1 MTPKILALD
10 FDGVLCNGLAEY
22 FHSAGRVYRELWPR
36 DGAVNLDP
44 YQEGFKRL
52 RPVIETGWE
61 MPLILRALVLNTPE
75 AVIEGQW
82 TAVKAQLLAEANL
95 KPADLAQALDQARD
109 RWIETDLEGWLGLH
123 QFYPGVVSR
132 LKTLLEECR
141 VYIVTTKE
149 GRFIQALLQGQGITL
164 DPGAVFGKECRQPKA
179 QTLSQLLARHG
190 CKPPE
195 LWFVEDLLP
204 TLAKVASAPNLTG
217 AGLFLADWG
226 YNTPAVRAQV
236 TPESPYRLLSLN
248 QFQGPLSQW

>member
-22 FHSAGRVYRELWPR
+22 FHSAAGVYRELWPQ

-44 YQEGFKRL
+44 YQEGFTRL

-61 MPLILRALVLNTPE
+61 MPLLLRALVLNTPE

-82 TAVKAQLLAEANL
+82 PEVKAQLLAEDNL
-95 KPADLAQALDQARD
+95 KPADLAQALDQTRD
-109 RWIETDLEGWLGLH
+109 RWIETDLKDWLALH
-123 QFYPGVVSR
+123 QFYPGVIPR
-132 LKTLLEECR
+132 LKMLLEEYHL
-141 VYIVTTKE
+141 YIVTTKE
-149 GRFIQALLQGQGITL
+149 GRFIQALLQGQGIAL
-164 DPGAVFGKECRQPKA
+164 NPGAVFGKECRQPKA
-179 QTLSQLLARHG
+179 ETLRQLLARHG
-190 CKPPE
+190 CNPVE

-204 TLAKVASAPNLTG
+204 TLAKVAAAPNLTG

-236 TPESPYRLLSLN
+236 TPESPYRLLSLP
-248 QFQGPLSQW
+248 QFQGPLSLW

>member
-22 FHSAGRVYRELWPR
+22 FHSAAGVYRELWPQ
-36 DGAVNLDP
+36 DGAVNLDL

-61 MPLILRALVLNTPE
+61 MPLLLRALVVNVPE
-75 AVIEGQW
+75 AVIESQW
-82 TAVKAQLLAEANL
+82 PEVQSRLLAGDNL
-95 KPADLAQALDQARD
+95 NSADLTQALDQTRD
-109 RWIETDLEGWLGLH
+109 RWIERDLNGWLALH
-123 QFYPGVVSR
+123 QFYPGVVPR
-132 LKTLLEECR
+132 LKTLLEECQ

-149 GRFIQALLQGQGITL
+149 GRFIQALLQGQGVTL

-179 QTLSQLLARHG
+179 ETLSQLMERHG
-190 CKPPE
+190 CQPPE

-204 TLAKVASAPNLTG
+204 TLAKVAAAPNLTG